1 MNHTWISSLVFYGAA
16 LKRTC
21 LVNTYLGNGKQLFQF
36 FTRLSPKALSFKKI
50 KGKQTN
56 TMRDTQLPHRAHI
69 CVSIIDRWNRRRP
82 TTIYWRYYCLFSLN
96 STFSL
101 VFPITRLPT
110 WSSSNREKYE
120 NCFLKI
126 ERNALKQGET
136 KNSSKFVV
144 NSRWPSSWVS
154 NILQIKS
161 SIKN

>member
-1 MNHTWISSLVFYGAA
+1 M
-16 LKRTC
+16 
-21 LVNTYLGNGKQLFQF
+21 GNNF
-36 FTRLSPKALSFKKI
+36 FNFLPGSPRKPFPPKKI
-50 KGKQTN
+50 KGKQTKK
-56 TMRDTQLPHRAHI
+56 MRDTQLPHRAHI